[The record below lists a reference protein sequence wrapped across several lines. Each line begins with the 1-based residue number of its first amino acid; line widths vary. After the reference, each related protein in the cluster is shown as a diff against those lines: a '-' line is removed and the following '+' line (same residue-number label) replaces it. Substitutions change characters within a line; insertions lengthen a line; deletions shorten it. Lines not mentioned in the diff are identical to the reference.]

1 MTDSIPPPT
10 ARVRFRPYRP
20 DDADAVAVVFDDDQ
34 ARRFYPAMGQP
45 GAAARWIQSNLAGY
59 QTAGFGLWVIEH
71 RDTGEFLGDCGLT
84 LQPVDGRRLV
94 EVGYHLTAAHR
105 GRGYATEAGRAC
117 ITYAL
122 HHLGVPLVCSIV
134 DPANTPSIGV
144 ASRLHPHRR
153 TADYKGRPMLLF
165 WTGWPAST

>member
-1 MTDSIPPPT
+1 MTASIPPPT

-20 DDADAVAVVFDDDQ
+20 DDADAVAVMFDDDQ

-117 ITYAL
+117 ITHAL